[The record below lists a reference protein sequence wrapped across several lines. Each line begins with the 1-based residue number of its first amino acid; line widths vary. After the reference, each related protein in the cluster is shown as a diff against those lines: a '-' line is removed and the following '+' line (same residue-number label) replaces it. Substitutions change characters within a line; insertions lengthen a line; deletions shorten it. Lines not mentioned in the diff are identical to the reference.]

1 MDAREFSFY
10 LDNYLKNYKV
20 HTPELFNSFAYYG
33 YLTLAGASKL
43 FFTVVPPI
51 YKGTSTHIKHF
62 WDAVRTGKSES
73 GELIYKDYVTYQD
86 FVNYILDNPYREPLV
101 NKPHFVPIEYAIFRN
116 YNMHI
121 YTWNTRVFDTKLK
134 LLSDEVD
141 RVHDYITRNFQRRF
155 KCETK
160 PIMFNLTNNS
170 IPMYG
175 FGDKFTTDFEEFR
188 YMFQLSIGRYT
199 NACSM
204 NDVTFY
210 PVKIVSID
218 PNSQNV
224 QKHFNIALLLN
235 NLDRYT
241 FERYEPNFSE
251 LAVYS
256 NIHTFVDKALKDL
269 CELTDVE
276 YVSSNQHCS
285 KGLQRLELNGV
296 QVPIPYIEHQLEEP
310 PGYCVAYSY
319 LFLECR
325 TQNPLLPFKDI
336 SLMIERN
343 ITDIMDHYANIT
355 RNRLFTANHI
365 LQFIRY
371 YNATLCNKV
380 ARYKS
385 SGGTSL
391 DVKITHNTVKVLYK
405 GIRYT
410 RRVHVNKR
418 GTKYVKLE
426 GTLHLLSRLKEV

>member
-1 MDAREFSFY
+1 MDAHEFSFY

-86 FVNYILDNPYREPLV
+86 FVNYILNNPYREPLV
-101 NKPHFVPIEYAIFRN
+101 YKPQFVPIEYAIFRN
-116 YNMHI
+116 YNMPI
-121 YTWNTRVFDTKLK
+121 YTWNTKVFDTDLT
-134 LLSDEVD
+134 LLSNQVN

-155 KCETK
+155 NCETK
-160 PIMFNLTNNS
+160 PIMLDLTIES
-170 IPMYG
+170 EPKYS
-175 FGDKFTTDFEEFR
+175 FGDKVTTNFEEFR
-188 YMFQLSIGRYT
+188 QMFQLSID

-210 PVKIVSID
+210 PVKIDSIA
-218 PNSQNV
+218 PKTKQI

-235 NLDRYT
+235 NLDKYK
-241 FERYEPNFSE
+241 FERYEPMFND
-251 LAVYS
+251 LAVYNS
-256 NIHTFVDKALKDL
+256 TYTFADDVLKMLCKLTNIK
-269 CELTDVE
+269 
-276 YVSSNQHCS
+276 YVSSSQHCS
-285 KGLQRLELNGV
+285 KGLQILQLNGV
-296 QVPIPYIEHQLEEP
+296 QVPIPFVEHQLQEP
-310 PGYCVAYSY
+310 HGYCVAYSY

-325 TQNPLLPFKDI
+325 IHNPLLSFKDI
-336 SLMIERN
+336 TLMIERN
-343 ITDIMDHYANIT
+343 IIDIMDHYANIT
-355 RNRLFTANHI
+355 TNRLFTENHV

-371 YNATLCNKV
+371 YNAMLCNNV
-380 ARYKS
+380 ARYNS

-391 DVKITHNTVKVLYK
+391 HVKITHNTVKVLYK

-410 RRVHVNKR
+410 RRVRVNKR